1 LFEPGRIVG
10 RYGATVDGAMPEFGE
25 RTARKRAREAA
36 SAAAALPLLLDLVP
50 DVTSLSQVGFGS
62 GEWLA
67 EALRLG
73 VPDVRGIDGPWA
85 TLDGLLVAREQISVV
100 DTRETFHC
108 ESCHLAVCVEYAE
121 HLPESRA
128 ASFIADLVSLAPVI
142 AFSAAIPGQDG
153 DGHVNEQWPSYWEAH
168 FAAVGYRMVDAV
180 RYRLWNEPD
189 VPSYIAQNLL
199 IAVDAAR
206 LADYPRLARVA
217 AERDGGVLSLVHPV
231 TYERQR
237 RRPVESRKRKLA
249 RLPLRV
255 AARLTRHA
263 R

>member
-153 DGHVNEQWPSYWEAH
+153 DGHVNE
-168 FAAVGYRMVDAV
+168 
-180 RYRLWNEPD
+180 PD